1 MLDFNTRSK
10 ITGYTLEDHIAQ
22 AAITISGIRE
32 RHGMDVANTELN
44 AIAETISGYFNI
56 AADEI
61 RKEIICQAMTEY
73 YGLQPQMRWTYTN

>member
-1 MLDFNTRSK
+1 MLDFNIKSE
-10 ITGYTLEDHIAQ
+10 ITGYTLEDHISQ

-32 RHGMDVANTELN
+32 RRGMDVANNELN
-44 AIAETISGYFNI
+44 AMAATISGYFNI

-73 YGLQPQMRWTYTN
+73 YGLQSQMRWTYTN